1 MILKLLRIILMP
13 RLILALVA
21 LGLGATG
28 CAAFTNKAPGH
39 GDGLEVVTGF
49 YPLQYVAQ
57 RVAGDHAQV
66 VNLTKPGSEP
76 HDLEL
81 SPAQTVSVITA
92 DLVVYEK
99 GLQAAVDAAVDQ
111 AHGVRTVD
119 AGEVAGL
126 EPLSHDGHDDAQHDS
141 PGGAEPSDL
150 GDLDPHFW
158 QDPLKLAKVADA
170 VADALTEADPEHAA
184 DFRANAAALDDDLT
198 ALDRDYAAGLQG
210 CARDTV
216 VVSHN
221 AFGYLGRYGL
231 FIEPISGLSPEAEPT
246 PADLAR
252 LQQLITAD
260 GITTVFGERLV
271 SPKLAESLA
280 HDMGVTT
287 KILDPIEGLSSSTSH
302 DDYLSLMRDNLAALR
317 EANGCP

>member
-1 MILKLLRIILMP
+1 MRPLLVPATL
-13 RLILALVA
+13 LLAVT
-21 LGLGATG
+21 TG
-28 CAAFTNKAPGH
+28 CAAFTNEAPG
-39 GDGLEVVTGF
+39 GGKGIDVITAF
-49 YPLQYVAQ
+49 YPLQFVTE
-57 RVAGDHAQV
+57 RVAGDHADV
-66 VNLTKPGSEP
+66 VNLTRPGKEP

-81 SPAQTVSVITA
+81 SVAQTAAVTNA

-111 AHGVRTVD
+111 ADGVPAID
-119 AGEVAGL
+119 AGAVAGL

-141 PGGAEPSDL
+141 SGEEEHSDL

-158 QDPLKLAKVADA
+158 QDPLKLAKVADS
-170 VADALTEADPEHAA
+170 VAEALAKADPLHAA
-184 DFRANAAALDDDLT
+184 DYRANAAALDADLT
-198 ALDRDYAAGLQG
+198 TLDQEYAAGLTG
-210 CARDTV
+210 CVRDTV

-252 LQQLITAD
+252 LQQLIEED

-271 SPKLAESLA
+271 SPKLAQSLA
-280 HDMGVTT
+280 DDMGVATR
-287 KILDPIEGLSSSTSH
+287 ILDPIEGLTSETAD